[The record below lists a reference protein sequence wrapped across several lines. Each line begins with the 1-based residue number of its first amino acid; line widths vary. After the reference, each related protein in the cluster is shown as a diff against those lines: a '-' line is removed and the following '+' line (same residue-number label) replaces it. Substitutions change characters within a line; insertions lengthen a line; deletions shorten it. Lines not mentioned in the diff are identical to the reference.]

1 MDSGELLRAAVESI
15 RAHKLRSFLTLLG
28 IIIGVT
34 TVVAVA
40 SVISGLNAYVKEK
53 IITLSPD
60 VYVVTK
66 FGIIRGRDE
75 FLAAIKRPDFTP
87 HDVQTLQAT
96 LTRADA
102 LGADVTTNSAVK
114 FRERRLA
121 NIPVHGCTANFA
133 ELAGKNLE
141 VGRWFLDADDTAA
154 SGVVVIGWDVK
165 DELFPRQD
173 PLGRTVTVG
182 GVPFRVIGVITEQG
196 SVLGQT
202 EDSDV
207 YVPLNTFRKTWGT
220 RNSIDMLIKARGGV
234 PGLDMSIDETR
245 AVMRALRHTP
255 FRSPDPFGLI
265 TADSLQELW
274 RQISTAAFVLT
285 FLIASVSLGVG
296 GIVIMNIMLVGV
308 VERTREIGVRLALG
322 ARKKDIRRQF
332 LLEAALL
339 STAGGVIG
347 VAIGATVPVIVRSV
361 LNFPAQLTLPIAG
374 MGLGL
379 STAVGVVA
387 GYWPARNASNLPVVD
402 ALRDET

>member
-1 MDSGELLRAAVESI
+1 VDSGELLRAAVESI

>member
-66 FGIIRGRDE
+66 FGIIRGREE

-102 LGADVTTNSAVK
+102 LGADVTTNSAIK

-121 NIPVHGCTANFA
+121 NTPVHGCTANFA
-133 ELAGKNLE
+133 ELAVKNLE

-173 PLGRTVTVG
+173 PLGRIVTIG

-202 EDSDV
+202 EDNHV
-207 YVPLNTFRKTWGT
+207 YVPMTTFRKTWGT
-220 RNSIDMLIKARGGV
+220 RNSIDLLIKARGGV
-234 PGLDMSIDETR
+234 PGLDSSIDETR

-339 STAGGVIG
+339 STAGGVVG
-347 VAIGATVPVIVRSV
+347 VAIGATVPVIVRSA
-361 LNFPAQLTLPIAG
+361 LNFPAQLTLPIAA